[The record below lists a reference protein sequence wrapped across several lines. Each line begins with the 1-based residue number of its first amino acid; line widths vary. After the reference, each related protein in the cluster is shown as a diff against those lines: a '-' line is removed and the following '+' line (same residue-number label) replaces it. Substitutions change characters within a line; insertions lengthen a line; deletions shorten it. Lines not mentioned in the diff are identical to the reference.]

1 MYKVF
6 DSKELTTK
14 GKKDIDRQSQKYTET
29 PGKVK
34 KDSKI
39 KGKRTNHP

>member
-1 MYKVF
+1 MYKVYE
-6 DSKELTTK
+6 SKEQRTK

-39 KGKRTNHP
+39 KGKRRKHG